1 MMKKLLYLPVLMMF
15 VFCNQPAPSI
25 KEQKEKK
32 IKDSLEI
39 AAIAKSINDKSKKD
53 HDLTYYDLQN
63 VESEIKDVNTYFENA
78 GYFASLDGVKLGVD
92 ELQRLQS
99 RIAVGIRVGDSTT
112 VYAEKVDKKLA
123 SARQKVLPKLRSNYI
138 KFLNKELWVDNY
150 KVKGSGTTIKF
161 YHFSFVDN
169 KNKQDFI
176 DACYSLLQQLNFK
189 RAEFDY
195 TDNGYGEGT
204 YYTIDSGKDSDPIEY
219 D

>member
-1 MMKKLLYLPVLMMF
+1 MKKLFYLPVLMMF
-15 VFCNQPAPSI
+15 VFCNQPSPSI

-39 AAIAKSINDKSKKD
+39 ADIAKSINDKSKKSD
-53 HDLTYYDLQN
+53 DLTYYDLQN
-63 VESEIKDVNTYFENA
+63 VESELTDVNAYFESA
-78 GYFASLDGVKLGVD
+78 GFFSSLDGTKLGVD
-92 ELQRLQS
+92 ELQKLQE
-99 RIAVGIRVGDSTT
+99 RIAVGIRKGDSTA
-112 VYAEKVDKKLA
+112 VYANKLDKKLI

-138 KFLNKELWVDNY
+138 KYLNKELWVDNY

-169 KNKQDFI
+169 KNKQEFI

-189 RAEFDY
+189 RAEFNY
-195 TDNGYGEGT
+195 SDNGYGEGT
-204 YYTIDSGKDSDPIEY
+204 YYNIKSGNDSDPIEY